1 MKMTLRNRCKEI
13 ILVLM
18 VLLFSQGLV
27 YADNSYSN
35 NASTAVSDSYITTK
49 VKAQL
54 FSNSETHLLN
64 IAVETNNGLVTLSG
78 TVGTVSE
85 AVNAVQIAQS
95 TQGVKDVD
103 ASGLILSRSS
113 NQPLTDSYIT
123 AKVKGIFIQ
132 DKLFGSSVPIMGI
145 SVTTKN
151 GTVYLS
157 GTVSNRRIASRAV
170 SLAKEVDGVNT
181 VVSVIKVGRSS

>member
-1 MKMTLRNRCKEI
+1 MKTALRNRCKEI
-13 ILVLM
+13 MLVMM

-27 YADNSYSN
+27 YADNYASN
-35 NASTAVSDSYITTK
+35 NTTTVVNDSYITAK
-49 VKAQL
+49 IKAQL
-54 FSNSETHLLN
+54 LANSETHMLN
-64 IAVETNNGLVTLSG
+64 IAVETNNGMVMLSG
-78 TVGTVSE
+78 TVGAVSE

-123 AKVKGIFIQ
+123 AKVKGMFIQ
-132 DKLFGSSVPIMGI
+132 DKLFGSNVPITGI

-151 GTVYLS
+151 GTVYLG

-170 SLAKEVDGVNT
+170 SLAKQVDGVNT
-181 VVSVIKVGRSS
+181 VVSVIRVSKAA

>member
-1 MKMTLRNRCKEI
+1 MTLRNRYKEI

-54 FSNSETHLLN
+54 LSNSETHLLN